1 MKKIVKIMFLLMVY
15 IIIQLSHNNINA
27 VEKVY
32 VNGYSVKS
40 YTENINYLKGINDL
54 KAGEINVGKSVLY
67 NNDGSFNINLGAIGK
82 SFETIDT
89 PEYNIVLVIDNS
101 ASMYNTE
108 KRIQSTVD
116 AINSIIR
123 EASDNE
129 NINIGVVSYSSNTYH
144 SINQEPAMPILNLGH
159 YTSNSDSDVYIEY
172 VKDVDGKETWSDEF
186 CKSRYIHSVTTQNDC
201 DIQKKHYA
209 GYTHT
214 QAGVIAAYEM
224 LESANNKDT
233 AIPVVIL
240 MSDGEANCLAYS
252 KGTYSSDKEKVKNYQ
267 YQVDSISSLINDY
280 SIFYNE
286 SWKTLGSAS
295 GYTTIRECMYIKDK
309 INEIYKNKCAFYTFG
324 YYISDSS
331 YVAKAVLNP
340 TKENIDMLENYMSNG
355 YNEFGIHYLVYNSGI
370 SWKDLCYTNQYYS
383 NNGSDNIGDI
393 FKQIIFEEVNK
404 RSPLRDG
411 DNLVIE
417 DKVGEG
423 FELLKEEN
431 KIPMMLNID
440 SEDVNIE
447 LVTNNGI
454 VYEYQ
459 NAVLKISYNSEDNSI
474 IVKIDGSYFID
485 KFVSLSFDI
494 KLSENSIGTLNGKT
508 YYTNE
513 MSKYNFSTNEKNPY
527 YKGATISQNLDISGS
542 ITLQKEPAKVIV
554 NYIDNSTGEL
564 IEKSEII
571 DGWINDEY
579 STHQKQI
586 EGYKLINLP
595 ENANGKF
602 LNKETIVTYKYIK
615 QSSVTVKYVDIDTN
629 NEISPQNV
637 TIYNEGE
644 EYSTQKKD
652 IENYQYLKSTSNVS
666 GIVGR
671 NNIEVIYYYEKKNG
685 TLIVKYVDEDG
696 NILLKEESEGKIGEE
711 YRIEE
716 KVINGYKVIKRPE
729 SCEGKYRDGVIEL
742 VFILKQDSLKKGT
755 IEINFVDV
763 NGNILLEK
771 YIEIDEIGKEF
782 YIEAPEIDGY
792 KVIGDD
798 KISAIYVD
806 GKLVFNVVYDK
817 ILNESIVPTSD
828 IEFIKIIIIGVICF
842 TLMCVITNKLCQN
855 KYE

>member
-186 CKSRYIHSVTTQNDC
+186 CKSRYIHYVTTQNDC

-240 MSDGEANCLAYS
+240 MSDGETNCLAYS

-286 SWKTLGSAS
+286 SWKTLGSTS

-454 VYEYQ
+454 VY
-459 NAVLKISYNSEDNSI
+459 
-474 IVKIDGSYFID
+474 
-485 KFVSLSFDI
+485 
-494 KLSENSIGTLNGKT
+494 
-508 YYTNE
+508 
-513 MSKYNFSTNEKNPY
+513 
-527 YKGATISQNLDISGS
+527 
-542 ITLQKEPAKVIV
+542 
-554 NYIDNSTGEL
+554 
-564 IEKSEII
+564 
-571 DGWINDEY
+571 
-579 STHQKQI
+579 
-586 EGYKLINLP
+586 
-595 ENANGKF
+595 
-602 LNKETIVTYKYIK
+602 
-615 QSSVTVKYVDIDTN
+615 
-629 NEISPQNV
+629 
-637 TIYNEGE
+637 
-644 EYSTQKKD
+644 
-652 IENYQYLKSTSNVS
+652 
-666 GIVGR
+666 
-671 NNIEVIYYYEKKNG
+671 
-685 TLIVKYVDEDG
+685 
-696 NILLKEESEGKIGEE
+696 
-711 YRIEE
+711 
-716 KVINGYKVIKRPE
+716 
-729 SCEGKYRDGVIEL
+729 
-742 VFILKQDSLKKGT
+742 
-755 IEINFVDV
+755 
-763 NGNILLEK
+763 
-771 YIEIDEIGKEF
+771 
-782 YIEAPEIDGY
+782 
-792 KVIGDD
+792 
-798 KISAIYVD
+798 
-806 GKLVFNVVYDK
+806 
-817 ILNESIVPTSD
+817 
-828 IEFIKIIIIGVICF
+828 
-842 TLMCVITNKLCQN
+842 
-855 KYE
+855 